1 MRRYARRSLE
11 HCKDGTFVDNVTKRQ
26 LKKPDQFIGMTE
38 RGISWASENQQK
50 AIVGGAIAVVVIL
63 IAVAGYSFYSSR
75 SAAATTAFGTA
86 MQTYQTPVANA
97 EQPAPPGMKTFADS
111 KTRALAANKQFV
123 QVAHQYGL
131 TKPGKLALYFAGLT
145 YMEAGENGPA
155 EQALEK
161 TASSWDQPLAA
172 LGKMAL
178 AQLDQQTGRDSQAV
192 NLYTELSKENASTVP
207 SGLAQ
212 LQMAEM
218 YQAEGQTQKARD
230 IYARLKDKDKDAKGQ
245 PGPAG
250 DIAAQKLNPQ
260 PAGGAPGG
268 AGAPGAQ

>member
-1 MRRYARRSLE
+1 M
-11 HCKDGTFVDNVTKRQ
+11 DNVTKRQ
-26 LKKPDQFIGMTE
+26 LKKPDQFIGFTE
-38 RGISWASENQQK
+38 RGISWADQNRK
-50 AIVGGAIAVVVIL
+50 TAIIAGAIAVGIIL
-63 IAVAGYSFYSSR
+63 IAVAGYSIYSSR
-75 SAAATTAFGTA
+75 SAAAETAFGAA

-97 EQPAPPGMKTFADS
+97 EQPAPPGMKTFADG
-111 KTRALAANKQFV
+111 KARALAANKQFV
-123 QVAHQYGL
+123 QVAHQYGM
-131 TKPGKLALYFAGLT
+131 TEPGKLALYFAGLT

-161 TASSWDQPLAA
+161 TASSWDHPLAA

-178 AQLDQQTGRDSQAV
+178 AQLDQQTGRNAQAV
-192 NLYTELSKENASTVP
+192 DLYTQLAKENASTVP
-207 SGLAQ
+207 YGLAQ
-212 LQMAEM
+212 IQMAEL

-245 PGPAG
+245 PGAAG

-260 PAGGAPGG
+260 PAAGLG